1 MYSKQLFQVTSDKLK
16 ERFSSQGIVTDV
28 QLKFTKDGTFRH
40 FGFIGFQSPEE
51 AERAASY
58 FNDTFINQSKITVE
72 LCAELGL

>member
-1 MYSKQLFQVTSDKLK
+1 M
-16 ERFSSQGIVTDV
+16 TDV

-58 FNDTFINQSKITVE
+58 FNETFINQSKISVE
-72 LCAELGL
+72 LCAELGLWIMCKIPSVQVSYIFTVTF